1 MKLIHFLKQI
11 KNRMKM
17 IKVSDFIANYLAENE
32 QTAKDIFMVS
42 GGGNMHIIDSIGKE
56 NRLNYV
62 CNHHEQA
69 CAIAAEGYA
78 RVSNKTGIAVVTTGP
93 GGTNAITGV
102 LGAWTDSIPVLII
115 SGQVKF
121 ITTIASQP
129 ELQLRQLGDQEINI
143 VDIVNPI
150 TKYAE
155 MVVDK
160 NKIKYHLQKA
170 IYLATSGRPGPV
182 WLDIP
187 LDIQGALIN
196 ESDLEEFIP
205 ESMPAYDTQIS
216 QVVDALN
223 KAERPVIIAGNGIT
237 LSGANDDFLALV
249 EKLNIPVIAT
259 FARYDILKENNPYYF
274 GRSGTVGHRAGNFV
288 VQNSDLVI
296 AIGARLNI
304 RAISYNWEYFARAAK
319 VIAVDVDNNELNKH
333 TLKIDIKIHADA
345 KKFINE
351 LRGASVSKDYQQ
363 WLERCNKY
371 KLQYPTLVESR
382 RQVVDYID
390 SYYFFNLLSNL
401 APAETVYVFGNGTA
415 CVSSYQ
421 CLKVYGKQK
430 VLVNSGTAS
439 MGYDLPAAIGACYAH
454 NKKDI
459 ICVTGDGSLQMNIQE
474 LQTIIHY
481 QLPIKLFVLNND
493 GYISIRNTQ
502 NNIFAGHLVG
512 ADKTSGVSCPDT
524 IKIAQ
529 AYGLTTFRIESST
542 NLADQLQNI
551 LNHKGSLVCE
561 IMLNPSEKMEPKL
574 SSELKPDGKMISKPL
589 EDMYPFLER
598 EEFFAQMIIEPV
610 NE

>member
-1 MKLIHFLKQI
+1 
-11 KNRMKM
+11 M
-17 IKVSDFIANYLAENE
+17 IKVSDFIANHLAESD
-32 QTAKDIFMVS
+32 QTANDVFFVS
-42 GGGNMHIIDSIGKE
+42 GGGNMHLIDSIGKE
-56 NRLNYV
+56 KRLNYV

-78 RVSNKTGIAVVTTGP
+78 RVSNKIGIAVVTTGP

-143 VDIVNPI
+143 IDIVKPI

-155 MVVDK
+155 MVTDK
-160 NKIKYHLQKA
+160 NKIKYYLEKA
-170 IYLATSGRPGPV
+170 IYLAKSGRPGPV

-196 ESDLEEFIP
+196 ESDLEGFIP
-205 ESMPAYDTQIS
+205 ESAPAYDSQITQVIE
-216 QVVDALN
+216 ALN
-223 KAERPVIIAGNGIT
+223 AAERPVIIAGNGIT
-237 LSGANDDFLALV
+237 LSDANDDFSTLV
-249 EKLNIPVIAT
+249 EKLKLPVIAT
-259 FARYDILKENNPYYF
+259 FARYDILKEDNPYYF
-274 GRSGTVGHRAGNFV
+274 GRFGTVGQRAGNFV
-288 VQNSDLVI
+288 VQNSDLII

-319 VIAVDVDNNELNKH
+319 IIAVDIDNNELNKH

-345 KKFINE
+345 KKFIND
-351 LRGASVSKDYQQ
+351 LVKTSFSKNYQQ
-363 WLERCNKY
+363 WLDQCNKY
-371 KLQYPTLVESR
+371 KVQYPTLVESR
-382 RQVVDYID
+382 KKIIDCID
-390 SYYFFNLLSNL
+390 SYCFFDLLSKL
-401 APAETVYVFGNGTA
+401 APKNTVYVFGNGTA

-421 CLKVYGKQK
+421 CLKIYGEQK
-430 VLVNSGTAS
+430 VLINSGTAS
-439 MGYDLPAAIGACYAH
+439 MGYDLPAAIGACYA
-454 NKKDI
+454 NNQKEV

-529 AYGLTTFRIESST
+529 AYGFTTFKINSPA
-542 NLADQLQNI
+542 NLADELQNI
-551 LNHKGSLVCE
+551 LKLKGSLVCE
-561 IMLNPSEKMEPKL
+561 IILSPSEKMEPKL
-574 SSELKPDGKMISKPL
+574 SSELKPDGRMVSKPL
-589 EDMYPFLER
+589 EDMYPFLDR
-598 EEFFAQMIIEPV
+598 EEFFSQMIVEPI